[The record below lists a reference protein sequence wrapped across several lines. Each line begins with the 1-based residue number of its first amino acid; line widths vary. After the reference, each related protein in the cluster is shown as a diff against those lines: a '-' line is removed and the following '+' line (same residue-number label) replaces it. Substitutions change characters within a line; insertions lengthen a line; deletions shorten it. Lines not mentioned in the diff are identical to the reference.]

1 MFAEEYNKNK
11 GFIIEIIGTLLGAA
25 VIAVS
30 VSLFL
35 LPNQLSSGGFTRN
48 SDSSILLIED
58 PNGIYNNSFKYSIV
72 YYNYF

>member
-48 SDSSILLIED
+48 SDSGILLIED
-58 PNGIYNNSFKYSIV
+58 SNGIYNNSFKYSIV